1 MALRSGAA
9 LILLV
14 LTSLFAIAPTTQA
27 ADSDERRLLLH
38 GDRHSAEPIGSMRV
52 LVDLHGQLSASQA
65 LDAFAAQRGQSIERW
80 PPTFGFADGVHWF
93 HFHVRNQDHPDP
105 RWLLVIDYS
114 LLDYLDLY
122 VGNGRGVMQHQA
134 GGDRLG
140 FSARRFPHR
149 HFNFAL
155 DLPPG
160 QDREILLRVSTV
172 SSVQVPLRLETE
184 RHFLA
189 SGQTSQIELGIY
201 YGLLLGLFAYNLL
214 LFLSTRDRSFLY
226 YVLYVGLFGLGQFNL
241 NGLSFQ
247 YLWPGSP
254 EWDDLILILIIP
266 ATLLA
271 ILLFTRRFLELKKR
285 SPWALLAINAL
296 IVGQALMLLSAPF
309 FGYRLA
315 IRIETA
321 SVFLVAI
328 VAIAS
333 SLAAWRS
340 KLGAA
345 KYYLLAWSFMLAGIV
360 VYASVSF
367 GLLPKNFFTEYGI
380 LIGSAAE
387 MLLLSFAL
395 AYRINELRREH
406 EALQH
411 EYAVRLEV
419 RVDERT
425 TELNQ
430 ALTELQGANRR
441 LREYSQRDGL
451 TGVHNRYFLDETLER
466 GLRVATERG
475 EAFSLLMVDIDHFK
489 PINDNFGHLVGD
501 SCLVSVAAKLKSCIR
516 EADDFVARFGG
527 EEFAILLP
535 GADLAAAAA
544 RAERIRAGI
553 AAMTIEAGERRIH
566 LTVSIGVVCLP
577 PGASGKSRELLHCA
591 DQALYR
597 AKDSGRNRVVLFDW
611 ASSEDRRQK
620 TEDRGQ

>member
-1 MALRSGAA
+1 MALRPGAA

-14 LTSLFAIAPTTQA
+14 LTGLLAVAQPTPAENSDDAPLVLH
-27 ADSDERRLLLH
+27 ADQD
-38 GDRHSAEPIGSMRV
+38 SAEPIGRMRV
-52 LVDLHGQLSASQA
+52 LVDAQGRLSATQA
-65 LDAFAAQRGQSIERW
+65 LAAFAANAGQAITRW

-93 HFHVRNQDHPDP
+93 HFRVRNQDHPDP
-105 RWLLVIDYS
+105 RWLLVIEYS

-122 VGNGRGVMQHQA
+122 SADGQGRLLHQV
-134 GGDRLG
+134 GGDRLP

-155 DLPPG
+155 ELPSG
-160 QDREILLRVSTV
+160 EQRDILLRVSTV

-184 RHFLA
+184 RRFLSA
-189 SGQTSQIELGIY
+189 GQKGQIELGIY
-201 YGLLLGLFAYNLL
+201 YGLLLGLFAYNVL

-226 YVLYVGLFGLGQFNL
+226 YVLYVGLFGIGQANL

-247 YLWPGSP
+247 YFWPQSP
-254 EWDDLILILIIP
+254 EWDDLILILVIP

-285 SPWALLAINAL
+285 SPLALRAINVL
-296 IVGQALMLLSAPF
+296 IIGQALMLLSAPF

-315 IRIETA
+315 IRLETA

-328 VAIAS
+328 GAIGSA
-333 SLAAWRS
+333 LLAWRR

-380 LIGSAAE
+380 LLGSAAE

-406 EALQH
+406 ESLQH
-411 EYAVRLEV
+411 DHAVRLEV
-419 RVDERT
+419 RVNERT
-425 TELNQ
+425 TELKQ
-430 ALTELQGANRR
+430 ALTDLQGANRR

-451 TGVHNRYFLDETLER
+451 TGAHNRYFLDEALER
-466 GLRVATERG
+466 GLRVAAERG

-489 PINDNFGHLVGD
+489 QINDNFGHLVGD
-501 SCLVSVAAKLKSCIR
+501 SCLVAVASRLKSCIR

-535 GADLAAAAA
+535 GADLAAAAE
-544 RAERIRAGI
+544 RAERIRAEI
-553 AAMTIEAGERRIH
+553 AGMTVEAGERRIR
-566 LTVSIGVVCLP
+566 LTVSIGVVSLP
-577 PGASGKSRELLHCA
+577 PGATSKGHDLLQCA

-597 AKDSGRNRVVLFDW
+597 AKGAGRNRVELFDW
-611 ASSEDRRQK
+611 AKGDGRR
-620 TEDRGQ
+620 E